1 MSTGPGI
8 SGGRIILKLRETKHR
23 LVDVGQAVEVGEETV
38 TEAVTLQVYPYD
50 EESVAEP

>member
-8 SGGRIILKLRETKHR
+8 PGGRVILKLRETKNC
-23 LVDVGQAVEVGEETV
+23 LVDVGQPVEVGEETV

-50 EESVAEP
+50 EESMAEP

>member
-8 SGGRIILKLRETKHR
+8 PGGRIVLKLGETKHR
-23 LVDVGQAVEVGEETV
+23 LVNVGQAIEVGEESIA
-38 TEAVTLQVYPYD
+38 EAVTLQVQPYD